1 MGGHNVRMRS
11 AHMTV
16 ALTIAGS
23 DSGGGAGI
31 QADLKVFAALG
42 VHGTSAI
49 TCITAQN
56 PRRVLRIQPCEP
68 EIVRDQ
74 IDAVFAELP
83 PAACKT
89 GMLYSAAIIRVVAD
103 YFAKPNRPPLIVDP
117 VMVATSKAQLMK
129 QSALRALTRRLLP
142 QAALV
147 TPNVPE
153 AEVLL
158 GVRIRSEKHL
168 QLAARQIYERFG
180 CAALVKGG
188 HLRRAKKAI
197 DWFFDGKRELRLAAP
212 FFSRGSLH
220 GTGCTYSAAITAY
233 LARGHE
239 LIESCQLAKDFIT
252 RAIQENRRAGKWPV
266 LNI

>member
-1 MGGHNVRMRS
+1 MQMRS
-11 AHMTV
+11 GQIPV

-56 PRRVLRIQPCEP
+56 PRHVLRIRPCRP
-68 EIVRDQ
+68 ELVRDQ
-74 IDAVFAELP
+74 IEAVFAELP

-103 YFAKPNRPPLIVDP
+103 YFAKRNRPPLIVDP
-117 VMVATSKAQLMK
+117 VMVATSKAALM
-129 QSALRALTRRLLP
+129 QPSALHELTEQLLP
-142 QAALV
+142 RAALV

-153 AEVLL
+153 AEAIL
-158 GVRIRSEKHL
+158 GMRIVSDKDLH
-168 QLAARQIYERFG
+168 LAAKRIHQRFG

-188 HLRRAKKAI
+188 HLPKAKEAV
-197 DWFFDGKRELRLAAP
+197 DWFVSGKQELRLAAP
-212 FFSRGSLH
+212 FLARGSLH

-233 LARGHE
+233 IARGHE
-239 LIESCQLAKDFIT
+239 LADAVALAKQFIT
-252 RAIQENRRAGKWPV
+252 RAIGQSKRIGKYPI
-266 LNI
+266 LDSRG